1 VAGAE
6 KVDSV
11 GVLIVNIA
19 HLLLGSLS
27 VKNVGFQ
34 QMGLIYAKNVGQN
47 RLRIE

>member
-11 GVLIVNIA
+11 GVRIVNIA
-19 HLLLGSLS
+19 PLLLGSLF

-34 QMGLIYAKNVGQN
+34 QKGLIYVKNVDRN